1 VVKIPRLPALFVV
14 TAVVLVACSG
24 SGGDGGNAPTSTGV
38 DNPATVTDPSG
49 PGGGGT
55 PAPDGAVPGGPEA
68 DVVPRVAAA
77 PRLVVSGPGLG
88 GAPVEVLDEVADGAL
103 VFVEELS
110 DGRAGTVVT
119 VADADLV
126 VRHRVEVDQAP
137 FVSASGWP
145 GTAILMVGTTMS
157 LLDAESGEVVALEP
171 PGGGELVLAEVR
183 TGHRYAAAV
192 EVGGGEGAFLVD
204 FDELALVPIGG
215 TLRSGPP
222 EFSSDGQWVVAVTQ
236 MGDRGA
242 QAVAIVRPD
251 RPDRALVT
259 VDPIEG
265 ELLEQWFFGP
275 DGHLW
280 VTSRPVD
287 TRGER
292 LVHEVD
298 PVEGSV
304 VAWYRWD
311 GDDGHRLVAV
321 GDGRHLLE
329 ERASGD
335 HLIVDLDGQV
345 LARVPRPSVTPILF
359 GSTAAYIDENEV
371 LLLDLGTGS
380 AEQFEAVGSPTPS
393 ELDLGTQGQFWIA
406 DGYAKGEIGLFRV
419 DLGRRLFVDH
429 RSAVAGLPEGEHFF
443 SFDPT
448 RFRADGTALVAYQ
461 GEERSWLVVLGAD
474 GSSERMALPDGH
486 RATDISL
493 APSGRRAVVLS
504 GVRSTERRESIA
516 SIVDLG
522 SLSSDSNG
530 DRLQGQ
536 RLVLWLTG

>member
-1 VVKIPRLPALFVV
+1 M
-14 TAVVLVACSG
+14 
-24 SGGDGGNAPTSTGV
+24 
-38 DNPATVTDPSG
+38 
-49 PGGGGT
+49 
-55 PAPDGAVPGGPEA
+55 
-68 DVVPRVAAA
+68 
-77 PRLVVSGPGLG
+77 
-88 GAPVEVLDEVADGAL
+88 LDEVADGAL

-406 DGYAKGEIGLFRV
+406 DGYAKG
-419 DLGRRLFVDH
+419 
-429 RSAVAGLPEGEHFF
+429 
-443 SFDPT
+443 
-448 RFRADGTALVAYQ
+448 
-461 GEERSWLVVLGAD
+461 
-474 GSSERMALPDGH
+474 
-486 RATDISL
+486 
-493 APSGRRAVVLS
+493 
-504 GVRSTERRESIA
+504 
-516 SIVDLG
+516 
-522 SLSSDSNG
+522 
-530 DRLQGQ
+530 
-536 RLVLWLTG
+536 